1 MTSVF
6 SFLEQLGSDSDS
18 RGSTPGEVSIRAL
31 TAGVDARV
39 CAALGEADRDLLVSL
54 VGAPTKVFCSIA
66 PARDDEDKDE
76 ESPQRDDDE
85 DEGTSRSPSVR
96 RVA

>member
-6 SFLEQLGSDSDS
+6 SFLEQWGSDSDS
-18 RGSTPGEVSIRAL
+18 RGASPADVSTMAL
-31 TAGVDARV
+31 TAGVDAGM
-39 CAALGEADRDLLVSL
+39 CAALGAADRDLLASL

-85 DEGTSRSPSVR
+85 DEGSSRSPSVR